1 MEQPVWYW
9 VPCAGPQDWCTTPSD
24 AFPQWRGSFFVSTL
38 KWAGPGAHR
47 VARDRTAAK
56 EERFQDKQVK
66 RRIRNVRQ
74 GPDGALY
81 LLVDSSDGEILR
93 IGPRKAQ
100 ANRAAPSSH
109 FPLPAVLFPE
119 VP

>member
-1 MEQPVWYW
+1 MYYT
-9 VPCAGPQDWCTTPSD
+9 GD
-24 AFPQWRGSFFVSTL
+24 AFPQWRGSFFVGAL
-38 KWAGPGAHR
+38 KWQGLARIEVGADGT
-47 VARDRTAAK
+47 VT

-93 IGPRKAQ
+93 I
-100 ANRAAPSSH
+100 SS
-109 FPLPAVLFPE
+109 PP
-119 VP
+119 